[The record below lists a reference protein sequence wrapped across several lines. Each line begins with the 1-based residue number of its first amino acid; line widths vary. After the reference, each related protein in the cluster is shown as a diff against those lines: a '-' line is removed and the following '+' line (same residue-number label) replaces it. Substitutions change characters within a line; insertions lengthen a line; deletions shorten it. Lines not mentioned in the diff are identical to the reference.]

1 MQTKNKIRLFG
12 ITGIPLIKEKDNIAQ
27 LIIESLNKNEVS
39 LDNGDILVIAQ
50 IIVSKSLGLI
60 KDLNQIKPSKRA
72 VDIYHNI
79 KKKSKKANL
88 PVKNPELIQAI
99 LDESNRLIKS
109 EHVLI
114 TETKHGFVCADAG
127 IDKSN
132 VEGNNNIA
140 LLPDDPDKEARKIR
154 HYIQNKTNKN
164 LAVIISDSFGRSF
177 RIGSVGTAIGVS
189 GISPILDKRG
199 EKDLY
204 EKELKTTIIGQI
216 DSLAAAAQLVM
227 GESDEAIPVVLIK
240 GYNYK
245 IKEDVSINSILREK
259 SKDLFRKAN
268 NEDIKK
274 ILMNRRSYKL
284 DFLEKPVNIDLVKKC
299 IDLSRWAPSAHNG
312 QFWRYIVLERGK
324 TRKILIDKM
333 NEKLRED
340 LSRDGKSTKFINN
353 KIDKTKKCFL
363 KAPILI
369 LLCLDKSD
377 LESYPDKKRLQNEY
391 LLGVQSISTSAIY
404 LLLAMES
411 EGLAGSWYCAPLFAK
426 KQVKRIL
433 KLPKEF
439 DPMAFITVGF
449 PKELQKRP
457 KRKNLE
463 EIIYRLSENLNE

>member
-79 KKKSKKANL
+79 KKKSKKSNL

-154 HYIQNKTNKN
+154 HYIQNKTKKKV
-164 LAVIISDSFGRSF
+164 AVIISDSFGRSF
-177 RIGSVGTAIGVS
+177 RIGAVGTAIGVS
-189 GISPILDKRG
+189 GISPLLDKRG

-204 EKELKTTIIGQI
+204 KRELKTTIIGQV

-227 GESDEAIPVVLIK
+227 GESDEGIPVVLIK
-240 GYNYK
+240 GYNFNIY
-245 IKEDVSINSILREK
+245 EEVSIKSILRE
-259 SKDLFRKAN
+259 SDKDLFRKSD
-268 NEDIKK
+268 NEEIQK
-274 ILMNRRSYKL
+274 ILINRRSYKL

-312 QFWRYIVLERGK
+312 QFWKYIILKKGQ
-324 TRKILIDKM
+324 TRNSLINKM

-340 LSRDGKSTKFINN
+340 LKRDGKSIQFINN
-353 KIDKTKKCFL
+353 KIAITKRSFL
-363 KAPILI
+363 ESPILL
-369 LLCLDKSD
+369 LLCLDKSC
-377 LESYPDKKRLQNEY
+377 LEKYPDKKRMQKEY
-391 LLGVQSISTSAIY
+391 LLGVQSISTSATY

-411 EGLAGSWYCAPLFAK
+411 KGLTGSWYCAPLFAD
-426 KQVKRIL
+426 KQVKKVL

-439 DPMAFITVGF
+439 DPMAFFTIGY
-449 PKELQKRP
+449 PKKTQKPPQR
-457 KRKNLE
+457 KRLDQ
-463 EIIYRLSENLNE
+463 IIYKISENLDE